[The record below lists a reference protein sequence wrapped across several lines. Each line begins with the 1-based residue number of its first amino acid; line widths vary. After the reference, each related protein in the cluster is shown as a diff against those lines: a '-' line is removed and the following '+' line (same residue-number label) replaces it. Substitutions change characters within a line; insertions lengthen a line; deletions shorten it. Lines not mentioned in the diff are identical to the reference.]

1 MKLRSLSSPK
11 QCHSMRSQILRY
23 MLCCM
28 VSFPLLLAPARSEEG
43 HNDILSVE
51 ATGHPNRP
59 IRLSIQVRSSV
70 KAEEA
75 LIVLRDVPA
84 EARFN
89 IGLDAGPGAW
99 LLPVYALSDLTIIVP
114 HRGHVRMTAQLLNE
128 RLEPASTKVPV
139 HVHVEPT
146 AAIVGN

>member
-1 MKLRSLSSPK
+1 M
-11 QCHSMRSQILRY
+11 QYQILRY
-23 MLCCM
+23 LMCCM

-43 HNDILSVE
+43 HSNIHCVE
-51 ATGHPNRP
+51 ATGHPSRP
-59 IRLSIQVRSSV
+59 IRLGIQVSSSV
-70 KAEEA
+70 NADDA

-99 LLPVYALSDLTIIVP
+99 LLPVYALLNLTITMP

-128 RLEPASTKVPV
+128 QLEPASTKVPV
-139 HVHVEPT
+139 HVHIEPVT
-146 AAIVGN
+146 ETVGN